1 MSTISKNLRALI
13 LSAVKSLVAYPQL
26 QRFDSLPS
34 VKIDSIVYA
43 VISSTKEAVKR
54 HAGEPVSIEEACAR
68 VASSTT
74 EFSEKFLIPT
84 GVYAFSDDKLIVGEM
99 AYTPSDNEWES
110 YDDDLLMEAGD
121 RIDNAVA
128 YAVMPF
134 MPKGKVDWNTGAW
147 NMGVIGDVEDAI
159 CAKLE
164 KEGFGFCHPWQG
176 EDDDSEESFI
186 CYSRCEEKCE
196 YCPRDCSGNRW
207 VQYSK

>member
-1 MSTISKNLRALI
+1 MSIISKNLRALI
-13 LSAVKSLVAYPQL
+13 LAAIKSLVAYSQL

-34 VKIDSIVYA
+34 ANIDSIVSA
-43 VISSTKEAVKR
+43 FIGSTMEAVKR
-54 HAGEPVSIEEACAR
+54 HAGEPVSIGEACAR

-99 AYTPSDNEWES
+99 AYTPSDEEWKS
-110 YDDDLLMEAGD
+110 HDDDLLMEAGD

-128 YAVMPF
+128 YAVITF

-164 KEGFGFCHPWQG
+164 SEGFGSCHPWQG
-176 EDDDSEESFI
+176 EDDDSEEPFI

-196 YCPRDCSGNRW
+196 YCPRDCSGNRCM
-207 VQYSK
+207 